1 MKKNEVPQDDGML
14 QGQTRDLYYVL
25 DENGNY
31 VSALST
37 GWEPKNIVMQQAWD
51 VIDESVQKAVDKFN
65 NKEAST
71 LLFHMEKNQMDIKLL
86 SQYTGINKSKIKDHL
101 KFGGLEKAS
110 PDNLDAYADS
120 FRISIDQLF
129 KIS

>member
-1 MKKNEVPQDDGML
+1 MKKEEVPQDDGLL
-14 QGQTRDLYYVL
+14 QGKTRDLYYVL

-51 VIDESVQKAVDKFN
+51 VINESVEEAK
-65 NKEAST
+65 NKVLNKQASP

-86 SQYTGINKSKIKDHL
+86 AQYTQINKNKIKDHL
-101 KFGGLEKAS
+101 KFGGLDNAS
-110 PDNLDAYADS
+110 AEDLQSYAET
-120 FRISIDQLF
+120 FRISIDQL
-129 KIS
+129 KSI